1 MRIPSIRT
9 AGSAALAV
17 SLILALGG
25 CGSMTSYNNNSLE
38 SIHQPV
44 VERTNYTLDVATG
57 PGGLSLPEQ
66 RRLAGWFD
74 AMDLRYGDRIS
85 IDDPLSSGATRAAV
99 EAIATKYGILL
110 SDGAPVTAGYV
121 NAGTARIIVT
131 RSTASVPGCADW
143 SKNSENSL
151 MNETSTNYGCAV
163 NSNLAAMVANPED
176 LVRGS
181 NATGQT
187 AVMSSNKAIDTYRE
201 NKPTGAGGALKE
213 TSTSSSGSGS
223 SGK

>member
-1 MRIPSIRT
+1 MRNLSIRA
-9 AGSAALAV
+9 AGAAALALSMVV
-17 SLILALGG
+17 SLGG
-25 CGSMTSYNNNSLE
+25 CAGLTAQNNNTLE

-57 PGGLSLPEQ
+57 SGGISLPEQ

-74 AMDLRYGDRIS
+74 AMDLRYGDRIA
-85 IDDPLSSGATRAAV
+85 IDDPLASGTTRAAV
-99 EAIATKYGILL
+99 EAIAARYGILL

-121 NAGTARIIVT
+121 NPGTARIVVT

-143 SKNSENSL
+143 SKNSEFSL
-151 MNETSTNYGCAV
+151 MNETSTNFGCAV
-163 NSNLAAMVANPED
+163 NGNLAAMVANPED

-187 AVMSSNKAIDTYRE
+187 SVMSSNKAIEAYRSTA
-201 NKPTGAGGALKE
+201 PTGAGSAIKE
-213 TSTSSSGSGS
+213 NST
-223 SGK
+223 K

>member
-1 MRIPSIRT
+1 MRNLSIRP
-9 AGSAALAV
+9 AGAAALALSMVV
-17 SLILALGG
+17 SLGG
-25 CGSMTSYNNNSLE
+25 CAGLTAQNNNTLE

-57 PGGLSLPEQ
+57 SGGISLPEQ

-74 AMDLRYGDRIS
+74 AMDLRYGDRIA
-85 IDDPLSSGATRAAV
+85 IDDPLASGATRAAV
-99 EAIATKYGILL
+99 EAIAARYGILL

-121 NAGTARIIVT
+121 NPGTARIVVT

-143 SKNSENSL
+143 SKNSEFSL
-151 MNETSTNYGCAV
+151 MNETSTNFGCAV
-163 NSNLAAMVANPED
+163 NGNLAAMVANPED

-187 AVMSSNKAIDTYRE
+187 SVMSSNKAIEAYRSTA
-201 NKPTGAGGALKE
+201 PTGAGSAIKE
-213 TSTSSSGSGS
+213 NAT
-223 SGK
+223 K